1 MNKIK
6 IVLVEDQRLFRDGM
20 LSLLKDVEDFEMMGV
35 MENGKIFL
43 DKLAT
48 YPVKPDIVLL
58 DLNMPEMNGVEVSK
72 VLQRKYPD
80 IKVII
85 LTVYDQER
93 FINKM
98 VEAGASSY
106 LVKNCDLEEVIHSI
120 RTVYKSDFYF
130 NDNVIKAM
138 RNASKSKGNITQ
150 NNGNVQIELTDRE
163 KLILQLICKELTN
176 SEIAEKLQ
184 LSTRTVDG
192 HRNNILAKT
201 GCRNTAGLV
210 LYAVNNGIFESN
222 LF

>member
-1 MNKIK
+1 
-6 IVLVEDQRLFRDGM
+6 
-20 LSLLKDVEDFEMMGV
+20 
-35 MENGKIFL
+35 
-43 DKLAT
+43 
-48 YPVKPDIVLL
+48 
-58 DLNMPEMNGVEVSK
+58 
-72 VLQRKYPD
+72 
-80 IKVII
+80 
-85 LTVYDQER
+85 
-93 FINKM
+93 
-98 VEAGASSY
+98 
-106 LVKNCDLEEVIHSI
+106 
-120 RTVYKSDFYF
+120 
-130 NDNVIKAM
+130 M

>member
-6 IVLVEDQRLFRDGM
+6 IALVEDQRLFRDG
-20 LSLLKDVEDFEMMGV
+20 LHALLKDVEDFEIMGV

-48 YPVKPDIVLL
+48 YPVKPDVVLL

-72 VLQRKYPD
+72 VMQKKYPD
-80 IKVII
+80 IKIII

-98 VEAGASSY
+98 IEAGAAGY
-106 LVKNCDLEEVIHSI
+106 LIKNCDLEEVIHSI
-120 RTVYKSDFYF
+120 RTVYKSEFYF
-130 NDNVIKAM
+130 NETAIKAM
-138 RNASKSKGNITQ
+138 RNASKHKGALMQ
-150 NNGNVQIELTDRE
+150 ANGSIQVELTDRE
-163 KLILQLICKELTN
+163 KMILQMICKEFTN

-210 LYAVNNGIFESN
+210 LYAVNTGIFESK

>member
-6 IVLVEDQRLFRDGM
+6 IALVEDQRLFRDG
-20 LSLLKDVEDFEMMGV
+20 LHALLKDVEDFEIMGV

-48 YPVKPDIVLL
+48 YPVKPDVVLL
-58 DLNMPEMNGVEVSK
+58 DLNMPELNGVEVSK
-72 VLQRKYPD
+72 VLQRKYPE
-80 IKVII
+80 IKIII

-98 VEAGASSY
+98 IEAGAAGY

-120 RTVYKSDFYF
+120 RTVHKSEFYF
-130 NDNVIKAM
+130 NETAIKAM
-138 RNASKSKGNITQ
+138 RNASKNKGAILNI
-150 NNGNVQIELTDRE
+150 NGNVQVELTDRE
-163 KLILQLICKELTN
+163 KMILNLICKEFTN
-176 SEIAEKLQ
+176 SEIAEQLQ

-210 LYAVNNGIFESN
+210 LYAVNNGIFESK